1 MRKTQS
7 KKKIVHSLEY
17 QFEVYVSANE
27 NPHIK
32 PYTSDGKPWKMVE
45 PIRRRKIII
54 QVVLNKYDNDSTKFT
69 VDKFLFD
76 KKPHFIYKDIND
88 NEFFENKSYLLQYP
102 YTLISEIY
110 RQITYDLIASGYLNI
125 LIKDLKL
132 ISRKETKDDT
142 ILKEQEKENE

>member
-1 MRKTQS
+1 MRKTEP

-17 QFEVYVSANE
+17 QFEVYVSANK
-27 NPHIK
+27 NPYITVYE
-32 PYTSDGKPWKMVE
+32 PDGKSKIPE

-76 KKPHFIYKDIND
+76 KKSHFIFKDIKD
-88 NEFFENKSYLLQYP
+88 NEFSENKTHLLQYP
-102 YTLISEIY
+102 YTIISEIY

-125 LIKDLKL
+125 LIKDLKV
-132 ISRKETKDDT
+132 ISCKETKDDT
-142 ILKEQEKENE
+142 ILKEQEE

>member
-1 MRKTQS
+1 MRKTES
-7 KKKIVHSLEY
+7 KKRIVHSLEY

-32 PYTSDGKPWKMVE
+32 PYTLDGKPFSME

-54 QVVLNKYDNDSTKFT
+54 QVVLNKYDNDFTKFT

-76 KKPHFIYKDIND
+76 KKSHFIFKDIKD
-88 NEFFENKSYLLQYP
+88 NEFSENKTYLLQYP

-125 LIKDLKL
+125 LIKDLKV

-142 ILKEQEKENE
+142 ILKEQEE

>member
-1 MRKTQS
+1 MRKIQS

-32 PYTSDGKPWKMVE
+32 AYTSDGKPFKISE
-45 PIRRRKIII
+45 PIRRRKIVI

-76 KKPHFIYKDIND
+76 KKPHFIYNDIKD